1 MQSITT
7 TYKAGATGQGRVMVK
22 TWYGN
27 KRVLWDDAL
36 NTEENH
42 RAAVLSVLADINAD
56 RGTRFNIVNSAPA
69 PESVGGWV
77 FLIDQVPEFM
87 PLYMSVTVRF
97 MPATNKGAAYM
108 KVFSWL
114 FPRGVRVNYA
124 AGVADGSDIQGHA
137 RYAAGIMLQMINE
150 QCKESG
156 IAGYRINEYIQGY
169 NGDRI
174 FSLRYL

>member
-7 TYKAGATGQGRVMVK
+7 IYKAGATGQGRVIVK
-22 TWYGN
+22 TGYGN

-42 RAAVLSVLADINAD
+42 RAAVLSVLAGINAD
-56 RGTRFNIVNSAPA
+56 RGTRCHIVNSAPA

-87 PLYMSVTVRF
+87 PLYMSITVRF

-114 FPRGVRVNYA
+114 FPNGVRVNYSPA
-124 AGVADGSDIQGHA
+124 VADGSDIQGNA
-137 RYAAGIMLQMINE
+137 RYAAGVVLQRINE
-150 QCKESG
+150 KCAENG
-156 IAGYRINEYIQGY
+156 IGYRINEYIQAY
-169 NGDRI
+169 NEDRV